1 LVENFKMTEVSNNH
15 RSPIKAAVIQMVS
28 TADLDENFKQIVR
41 LMDQLTIDPVR
52 LVILPENCLM
62 FSAVQF
68 LELAKNTVKQ
78 SIILNFFS
86 NQAKK
91 HSCYLVAGTIPVL
104 ASKTNKVFSTCV
116 IFSPL
121 GEEVARYQKIHLFD
135 VDVEDSVGRYRES
148 ETIEAGE
155 KIVSFD
161 MQGIR
166 VGVSICY
173 DLRFP
178 ELYRHLSDQ
187 GCEVF
192 VLPSAFTFQTGSLHW
207 EVLLRARAIENQCF
221 MLAAN
226 QGGTHLSVGGKPRET
241 YGHSMIV
248 DPQGKIVTSLERGEG
263 LCIAELDV
271 GGLQKVRKQ
280 MPVLKHRKI

>member
-1 LVENFKMTEVSNNH
+1 MTKLLSNH
-15 RSPIKAAVIQMVS
+15 QPIKAAVVQMVS
-28 TADLDENFKQIVR
+28 TAQLDENFKQIVR
-41 LMDQLTIDPVR
+41 LMNQLTIEPVQ
-52 LVILPENCLM
+52 LVVLPENCLM

-68 LELAKNTVKQ
+68 LELAKDSVKQ
-78 SIILNFFS
+78 AMILNFLTE
-86 NQAKK
+86 QAKK
-91 HSCYLVAGTIPVL
+91 HNCYLVAGTIPVL
-104 ASKTNKVFSTCV
+104 SQKTNKVFSSCLV
-116 IFSPL
+116 FSPK

-155 KIVSFD
+155 EIVSFD
-161 MQGIR
+161 MQGVR

-178 ELYRHLSDQ
+178 ELFRALSRQ
-187 GCEVF
+187 QCEVF
-192 VLPSAFTFQTGSLHW
+192 VLPSAFTYQTGSLHW

-221 MLAAN
+221 MLAAD

-248 DPQGKIVTSLERGEG
+248 DPQGKILSSLERGEG
-263 LCIAELDV
+263 LCSAELDMDS
-271 GGLQKVRKQ
+271 LHKIRQQ
-280 MPVLKHRKI
+280 MPVLQHRRL